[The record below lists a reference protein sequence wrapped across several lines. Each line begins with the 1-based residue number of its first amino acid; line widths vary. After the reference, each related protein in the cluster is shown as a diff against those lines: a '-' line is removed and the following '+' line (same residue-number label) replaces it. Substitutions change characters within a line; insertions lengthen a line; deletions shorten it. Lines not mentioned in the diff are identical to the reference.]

1 MPPYCPRAP
10 LGVYRSKTGRL
21 YMLVVKVKVAPNAA
35 GPQDV
40 DLVVRSLV
48 RPDDPHSESCTVVL
62 NLKAARSS
70 GLRPV
75 AAVEGIPRRW
85 RRWLA
90 GQAESR
96 ADTLARLVSTSP
108 PADWPHLAEEA
119 GSFTRLAADL
129 RRGIPRE
136 G

>member
-21 YMLVVKVKVAPNAA
+21 YELVVKVKVAPNAA

-40 DLVVRSLV
+40 DLVVRSPLK
-48 RPDDPHSESCTVVL
+48 PGDPKSEGYTAVL

-75 AAVEGIPRRW
+75 TTIGGIPHAW

-96 ADTLARLVSTSP
+96 ADTLAGLVSTSA
-108 PADWPHLAEEA
+108 PADWPRLAEEA
-119 GSFTRLAADL
+119 GYFTRLAADL